1 MTASSEK
8 ISYPQADP
16 VLTEKPSVR
25 KYLKYIGFFGPGA
38 VVASLTIGQGQ
49 LILGPQIGAWAG
61 LALLWLITVNIGS
74 YILAYVS
81 LRFSML
87 SGIGLMDLFAIKTK
101 KGWFN
106 WLLIIIMLVFIPVFA
121 ASIITTLGQSLAWI
135 FGFGNY
141 LVWGVSMSLIA
152 AILVLLGR
160 YQMLEISQAVF
171 VAVLGIGAVVS
182 VVLLSPAPDIF
193 EIGAN
198 LLSVGQNVPESY
210 PGWVDSVEGFQKTP
224 ISLAMLG
231 YLGTLTFTL
240 ITLIGYLGWIKQK
253 KWGIFKDSDDSHV
266 LSENLLASFK
276 AKGRITYLPTS
287 NDELKRSRHLLKPLL
302 IDLVFAFIIVA
313 IVSCSY
319 MIAGDSLLGLQSDGS
334 VLLPSD
340 IDLLSEQGRI
350 FSHMASWLEPLFKIS
365 VFFALFG
372 TVYAGFEAGT
382 RMLFET
388 GKTIIPRLHDVTYKR
403 FMFYVLV
410 YILSLGIPLAI
421 LMYLGL
427 FSVLL
432 MLSLTLMFLGV
443 FGVIIY
449 GAGAIYLSQKV
460 LPDEY
465 KLSKIG
471 LLVALIGLALLL
483 VPVINLFV

>member
-1 MTASSEK
+1 MADLPKT

-16 VLTEKPSVR
+16 VLTEKASLR

-61 LALLWLITVNIGS
+61 LALLWLITINIGS
-74 YILAYVS
+74 YIIAYVS

-106 WLLIIIMLVFIPVFA
+106 WMLIIIMLIFIPIFA

-135 FGFGNY
+135 FGVGHY
-141 LVWGVSMSLIA
+141 LIWGISMSLFA
-152 AILVLLGR
+152 AILVLIGR
-160 YQMLEISQAVF
+160 YRLLEMSQAVF
-171 VAVLGIGAVVS
+171 VAVLGIGAVIS
-182 VVLLSPAPDIF
+182 VLLLSPAPNLV
-193 EIGAN
+193 EIGSN
-198 LLSVGQNVPESY
+198 LLSIGQNIPESY
-210 PGWVDSVEGFQKTP
+210 PSWVDEVQGFQKTP

-231 YLGTLTFTL
+231 YLGTLTFTM
-240 ITLIGYLGWIKQK
+240 ITLIGYLGWIKEK
-253 KWGIFKDSDDSHV
+253 KWGIFKGSKDSQEF
-266 LSENLLASFK
+266 SETLLARFK
-276 AKGRITYLPTS
+276 SKGRITYLPTS
-287 NDELKRSRHLLKPLL
+287 KDEIKRSRLLMKPLL
-302 IDLVFAFIIVA
+302 IDLVFAFIIVS

-319 MIAGDSLLGLQSDGS
+319 MIAGDSLLGPQTDGS

-388 GKTIIPRLHDVTYKR
+388 GKTIIPKINSMAYKR
-403 FMFYVLV
+403 FMLFVLI
-410 YILSLGIPLAI
+410 YILALGIPLAI
-421 LMYLGL
+421 LMFLGL
-427 FSVLL
+427 SVLL

-449 GAGAIYLSQKV
+449 GAGSIYLSQKV

-465 KLSKIG
+465 KLNTIG
-471 LLVALIGLALLL
+471 LIIALVGLALLM
-483 VPVINLFV
+483 VPVLNLFI

>member
-1 MTASSEK
+1 MNASEGK
-8 ISYPQADP
+8 ISYPSADP
-16 VLTEKPSVR
+16 VFTEKPSLR

-74 YILAYVS
+74 YIIAYVS

-101 KGWFN
+101 RGWFN
-106 WLLIIIMLVFIPVFA
+106 WLLIIIMLIFIPVFA

-141 LVWGVSMSLIA
+141 LFWGITLSLLA
-152 AILVLLGR
+152 AMMVLLGR
-160 YQMLEISQAVF
+160 YRLLEVTQAIF
-171 VAVLGIGAVVS
+171 VAVLGVGAILS
-182 VVLLSPAPDIF
+182 VLLLSPSPDIV
-193 EIGAN
+193 EIGSNFLA
-198 LLSVGQNVPESY
+198 VGQNIPESY
-210 PGWVDSVEGFQKTP
+210 PSWVDSVDGFQKTP
-224 ISLAMLG
+224 ISLVMLG

-240 ITLIGYLGWIKQK
+240 ITLIGYLGWIKEK
-253 KWGIFKDSDDSHV
+253 KWGIFKDSKDSQA
-266 LSENLLASFK
+266 LSERLLSSLK
-276 AKGRITYLPTS
+276 LKGEITYLPTDD
-287 NDELKRSRHLLKPLL
+287 DELKRSRYLLKPLV
-302 IDLVFAFIIVA
+302 IDLVFAFIIVS
-313 IVSCSY
+313 IVSSSY
-319 MIAGDSLLGLQSDGS
+319 MIAGDSLLGLQGDGS

-340 IDLLSEQGRI
+340 VNLLSEQGKI
-350 FSHMASWLEPLFKIS
+350 FSHMASWLEPLFKVS

-388 GKTIIPRLHDVTYKR
+388 GKTIIPKMNNLPYKR
-403 FMFYVLV
+403 FMLFVLI
-410 YILSLGIPLAI
+410 YILSLGIPLAVA
-421 LMYLGL
+421 MYLGL
-427 FSVLL
+427 LSVLL
-432 MLSLTLMFLGV
+432 LLSLTLMFLGV

-460 LPDEY
+460 LPDQY
-465 KLSKIG
+465 KLSTIG
-471 LLVALIGLALLL
+471 LIGALIGLLLL
-483 VPVINLFV
+483 LIPVLNLFL